1 MTPLAH
7 TLARTHSRRRWR
19 PGGPSGKIPLW
30 ALRMVIRLVRCE
42 NIPALPASDCSVVR
56 IYPL

>member
-1 MTPLAH
+1 MGERLQPEMTPLAH

-30 ALRMVIRLVRCE
+30 VLRMLI
-42 NIPALPASDCSVVR
+42 
-56 IYPL
+56 